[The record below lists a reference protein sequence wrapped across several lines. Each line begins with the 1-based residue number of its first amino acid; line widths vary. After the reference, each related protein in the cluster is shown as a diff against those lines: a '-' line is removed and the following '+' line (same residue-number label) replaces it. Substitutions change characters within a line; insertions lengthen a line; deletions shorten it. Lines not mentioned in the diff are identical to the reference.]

1 MAYKYAHNPGIQD
14 SQSLKSSKPNN
25 NRSRNGTLIRND
37 ALVRHRKSE
46 DDEMSGGAK
55 CCFGF
60 LVFIAQ
66 FLLHGV
72 LGLTFFWIVQYH
84 SKPEAPWPFSWKRDP
99 DLEWNLHP
107 VLMVTGFIYF
117 MGQAMLMYRTC
128 RCCRRI
134 WSKLLHTMFHLLA
147 APCIAIGFVAVWDY
161 HNDRRDSQGNPAP
174 VPHFYSLHSWMGL
187 TTMGLFALQ
196 FVVGFFSFLL
206 LLCCESATAS
216 FRAALV
222 PIHSTFGIT
231 TFVMAVATACSGL
244 TEKAFFTLSLDY
256 SKWVPQLTEYF
267 SDSLRLNNSGNG
279 NTPTDDQ
286 SQKYF
291 EQALVI
297 NALGAA
303 LIGLIIVMPILVLHP
318 KFRFRPQRII
328 TVTHDRY
335 G

>member
-14 SQSLKSSKPNN
+14 SQSLKSSKPAT

-37 ALVRHRKSE
+37 ALVTRHRKSE
-46 DDEMSGGAK
+46 DDEMTGGAR

-60 LVFIAQ
+60 LVLIAQ
-66 FLLHGV
+66 ILLHGV
-72 LGLTFFWIVQYH
+72 LGLVWFWIVHYH
-84 SKPEAPWPFSWKRDP
+84 SDEKATWGAFAWRDNPE
-99 DLEWNLHP
+99 LEFNLHP
-107 VLMVTGFIYF
+107 VLMITGFIYF
-117 MGQAMLMYRTC
+117 SGQSMLMYRTC

-134 WSKLLHTMFHLLA
+134 WSKLLHTLFHLLA
-147 APCIAIGFVAVWDY
+147 TPCIAFAFIAVWDSHAY
-161 HNDRRDSQGNPAP
+161 RKPEP
-174 VPHFYSLHSWMGL
+174 IPHFYSLHSWMGA

-196 FVVGFFSFLL
+196 FVVGFFSFIL

-231 TFVMAVATACSGL
+231 TFVMAVATACAGL
-244 TEKAFFTLSLDY
+244 TEKAFFTLSVFY
-256 SKWVPQLTEYF
+256 SKWVPYLTDPQFNISTTTNGIIQPNPNNQEYKA
-267 SDSLRLNNSGNG
+267 
-279 NTPTDDQ
+279 
-286 SQKYF
+286 KYF
-291 EQALVI
+291 EESLTV
-297 NALGAA
+297 NALGASLIA
-303 LIGLIIVMPILVLHP
+303 LAIVMPILVLHP

>member
-1 MAYKYAHNPGIQD
+1 MPVRVPSVEKILDQYYGDID
-14 SQSLKSSKPNN
+14 TMG
-25 NRSRNGTLIRND
+25 RRGR
-37 ALVRHRKSE
+37 RHRKSE

-244 TEKAFFTLSLDY
+244 TEKAFFHT
-256 SKWVPQLTEYF
+256 QIR
-267 SDSLRLNNSGNG
+267 DS
-279 NTPTDDQ
+279 
-286 SQKYF
+286 
-291 EQALVI
+291 
-297 NALGAA
+297 
-303 LIGLIIVMPILVLHP
+303 
-318 KFRFRPQRII
+318 
-328 TVTHDRY
+328 
-335 G
+335 